1 MFYDA
6 DDADEDGD
14 DDDVNNQRQRQ
25 LKLGTGAQYWFP
37 ARCTL
42 PLSHSLITINISIV
56 IIMIIIIVF
65 DVISNLIVIIR
76 TINYRTLF
84 LITINIIGVTL
95 TPSELVTFRRE
106 MDPSLENIAHIQ
118 RFSSWIS
125 KLTLAALY
133 CSLTIG

>member
-1 MFYDA
+1 
-6 DDADEDGD
+6 
-14 DDDVNNQRQRQ
+14 
-25 LKLGTGAQYWFP
+25 
-37 ARCTL
+37 
-42 PLSHSLITINISIV
+42 
-56 IIMIIIIVF
+56 MIIIIVF

-76 TINYRTLF
+76 TMFTLPLALF
-84 LITINIIGVTL
+84 LITISIIGVTL
-95 TPSELVTFRRE
+95 IPSELVTFRRE